1 MAPTREHYLGLKNSC
16 CYLHATRDWGIVFWR
31 KNALLD
37 LPNIPLSPPADLAP
51 PDGFPSYGLQDLTGF
66 VDAAHANDPKTMRSV
81 TGFGFSFAGGVVAYK
96 TKLQPTVATSST
108 ESEFI
113 AAVLA
118 AKTGKYLRSVLHE
131 LGFAQTQPTV
141 LYIDN
146 KAAIDMINVNRP
158 TPRSRHIDIQ
168 YFAIQEWR
176 ASGLILVRHI
186 PGILNSADQATK
198 ALGWTLHARHARR
211 LMGHFGPPVPTLYA
225 HG

>member
-1 MAPTREHYLGLKNSC
+1 
-16 CYLHATRDWGIVFWR
+16 
-31 KNALLD
+31 
-37 LPNIPLSPPADLAP
+37 
-51 PDGFPSYGLQDLTGF
+51 
-66 VDAAHANDPKTMRSV
+66 
-81 TGFGFSFAGGVVAYK
+81 
-96 TKLQPTVATSST
+96 
-108 ESEFI
+108 
-113 AAVLA
+113 
-118 AKTGKYLRSVLHE
+118 
-131 LGFAQTQPTV
+131 

-176 ASGLILVRHI
+176 AGGLILVRHI

-198 ALGWTLHARHARR
+198 ALGWTLHDRHARR